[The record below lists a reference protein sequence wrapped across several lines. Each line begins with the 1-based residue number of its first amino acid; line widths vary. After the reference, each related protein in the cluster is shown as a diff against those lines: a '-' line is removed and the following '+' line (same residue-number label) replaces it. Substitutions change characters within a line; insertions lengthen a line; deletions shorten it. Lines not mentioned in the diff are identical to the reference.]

1 MSASVDYLHGS
12 GMTSLRTRQRLVQ
25 RLRAAG
31 IRNEQVLDVLLRL
44 PRHAFIDEALASHAY
59 DDVALP
65 IGFGQTISQPY
76 IVARMTEA
84 LLDGHR
90 PRKVLEI
97 GAGSAYQTAV
107 LALLVDQVYSIERIG
122 RLLERAQQRLTALAL
137 DNVVLYHGDGRGGC
151 PEHQPYDGMLA
162 AAATTAIPARLLQ
175 QLTVGGRLIIPVGRP
190 QAQEL
195 LQVDRKSFGY
205 TEKSLGPVSF
215 VPLLEGVS

>member
-1 MSASVDYLHGS
+1 
-12 GMTSLRTRQRLVQ
+12 MTSLRTRQRLVQ
-25 RLRAAG
+25 RLREAG
-31 IRNEQVLDVLLRL
+31 IRNEQVLQVLLWL
-44 PRHAFIDEALASHAY
+44 PRHAFIDEAMASHAY
-59 DDVALP
+59 DDLALP

-84 LLDGHR
+84 LLDGCQ

-107 LALLVDQVYSIERIG
+107 LALLVERVYSIERIG
-122 RLLERAQQRLTALAL
+122 KLLERAQQRLGSLAI
-137 DNVVLYHGDGRGGC
+137 DNVSLYHGDGRGGC
-151 PEHQPYDGMLA
+151 PEYGPYDGMLVA
-162 AAATTAIPARLLQ
+162 AAATAIPGELLQ
-175 QLTVGGRLIIPVGRP
+175 QLTVGGRLIIPIGQP

-205 TEKSLGPVSF
+205 AEKSLGPVSF